1 MNAPQESSSAAA
13 KTAGQT
19 PSWVT
24 ALVTMV
30 AVQMATAF
38 LSRIP
43 PTLAPALAMERG
55 WSDAVVGYLA
65 SLNTLG
71 SILFLVLGAPFL
83 HRLGSVRALQGGL
96 VLGILGLVLLLPP
109 VSLAAGLASLLIGL
123 GYGPSSPAGN
133 DILHRTA
140 PPNRRAMIF
149 SIKQA
154 GVPIG
159 GIVAGVALAPIAEA
173 FGWRISLLAAGA
185 FVLVVILCVQPMRA
199 GLDADRKHDQSLA
212 LRTLFSPTNLMSSLS
227 ALTASTSLLRLGAA
241 GACMAV
247 GQGVWFAYL
256 MTFAVS
262 ELGYSLSAA
271 GVVFAIMQAASV
283 VGRVL
288 LGWLADRLGQP
299 RRLLALIGL
308 ASGLTS
314 LAMAFVGPHWSY
326 PAFCALAAVAGITVS
341 SWNGVQLS
349 EIARASPA
357 HLVRE
362 ASAGATLIIFL
373 GYVFA
378 PAIFALV
385 LTATGR
391 FDLGFL
397 LAACFGVACLVIM
410 RNAPP
415 PRHGDHKH

>member
-1 MNAPQESSSAAA
+1 MNAPSQA
-13 KTAGQT
+13 TPLAGKPAGRE
-19 PSWVT
+19 PSWLT
-24 ALVTMV
+24 ALITMV

-43 PTLAPALAMERG
+43 PTLAPALAAERG

-96 VLGILGLVLLLPP
+96 VLGIPGLALLLPP
-109 VSLAAGLASLLIGL
+109 FSLAAGLASLLIGL

-140 PPNRRAMIF
+140 PPSRRAMIF

-154 GVPIG
+154 GVPVG
-159 GIVAGVALAPIAEA
+159 GIVAGVALAPIAET

-199 GLDADRKHDQSLA
+199 GLDADRKRDQSLA
-212 LRTLFSPTNLMSSLS
+212 LRTLFSPANLMSSLK
-227 ALTASTSLLRLGAA
+227 ALTASRTLLRLGAA

-262 ELGYSLSAA
+262 GLGYSLSAA

-283 VGRVL
+283 IGRVL
-288 LGWLADRLGQP
+288 LGWVADRFGQP

-314 LAMAFVGPHWSY
+314 LTMAFVGPGWSY
-326 PAFCALAAVAGITVS
+326 PALCLLAAVAGITVS

-373 GYVFA
+373 GYVFS
-378 PAIFALV
+378 PAVFALV
-385 LTATGR
+385 LAATGR

-397 LAACFGVACLVIM
+397 LAACFGIACLVIM
-410 RNAPP
+410 RGPSPVRQTPP
-415 PRHGDHKH
+415 

>member
-1 MNAPQESSSAAA
+1 MSASGESAPAA
-13 KTAGQT
+13 KGPAVRS

-24 ALVTMV
+24 SLITMV

-43 PTLAPALAMERG
+43 PTLAPALAAERG

-96 VLGILGLVLLLPP
+96 VLGILGLALLLPP
-109 VSLAAGLASLLIGL
+109 LSLAAGLASLLIGL

-140 PPNRRAMIF
+140 PPSRRAMIF

-154 GVPIG
+154 GVPVG
-159 GIVAGVALAPIAEA
+159 GIVAGVALAPIAET

-185 FVLVVILCVQPMRA
+185 FVLLVILCVQPMRA
-199 GLDADRKHDQSLA
+199 ALDADRKRDQSLA
-212 LRTLFSPTNLMSSLS
+212 LRTLFSPANLMSSLS
-227 ALTASTSLLRLGAA
+227 ALAASATLLRLGAA

-262 ELGYSLSAA
+262 GLGYSLSAA
-271 GVVFAIMQAASV
+271 GVVFAIMQATSV
-283 VGRVL
+283 IGRIL
-288 LGWLADRLGQP
+288 LGWIADRFGQP

-314 LAMAFVGPHWSY
+314 LTMAFVGPGWSY
-326 PAFCALAAVAGITVS
+326 PALCLLAAVAGITVS

-349 EIARASPA
+349 EIARAAPP

-373 GYVFA
+373 GYVFS
-378 PAIFALV
+378 PVVFAL
-385 LTATGR
+385 LLATTGR

-397 LAACFGVACLVIM
+397 LAACFGIACLVIM
-410 RNAPP
+410 RSPAPSFS
-415 PRHGDHKH
+415 GDGL

>member
-1 MNAPQESSSAAA
+1 MNRTPDSHPLV
-13 KTAGQT
+13 KG
-19 PSWVT
+19 PSWLT

-43 PTLAPALAMERG
+43 PTLAPALALERG

-71 SILFLVLGAPFL
+71 SILFLVLGAPVL

-96 VLGILGLVLLLPP
+96 ALGIFGLVLLLPP
-109 VSLAAGLASLLIGL
+109 FSLAAGLASLLIGL

-140 PPNRRAMIF
+140 PPSRRAMIF

-154 GVPIG
+154 GVPAG
-159 GIVAGVALAPIAEA
+159 GIIAGLALPPIAEA
-173 FGWRISLLAAGA
+173 FGWRISLLAAGI

-199 GLDADRKHDQSLA
+199 GLDADRKRDQSLA
-212 LRTLFSPTNLMSSLS
+212 LRTLFAPANLLSSLS
-227 ALTASTSLLRLGAA
+227 ALAASTPLLRLGAA

-247 GQGVWFAYL
+247 GQGIWFAYL

-262 ELGYSLSAA
+262 TLGYNLSAA
-271 GVVFAIMQAASV
+271 GIVFAIMQATSV
-283 VGRVL
+283 AGRIL
-288 LGWLADRLGQP
+288 LGWLADRFGSPQ
-299 RRLLALIGL
+299 RLLAVIGL
-308 ASGLTS
+308 ASALTS
-314 LAMAFVGPHWSY
+314 LAMAFAGPNWPYS
-326 PAFCALAAVAGITVS
+326 AFCALAAVAGVTVS

-391 FDLGFL
+391 FDIGFL
-397 LAACFGVACLVIM
+397 LCAGSGVLCFAIM
-410 RNAPP
+410 QMRSTD
-415 PRHGDHKH
+415 RDDR